1 MRVSATVAA
10 TSGSSATPVA
20 ACSRCASGR
29 GPTRAI
35 RNTRGSRSSAAPGM
49 SGGASARVS
58 DDGLAVLRDARLPGL
73 ARDRAGEAAAQSPAA
88 AERDRPRLAVEPGGH
103 SPVDLE
109 RAGAHGRDGPA
120 EGALGTGPERAA
132 SPRVD
137 ERRVAAPRRRVL
149 RLGKA
154 ADLYGHSVDGELRAL
169 AVGKLG
175 IVLAVVEAVDGHGDV
190 RDRPVA
196 GVSDADHEI
205 GALRELLPLGERGPE
220 ELDREPALG
229 LVGVLLLV
237 AAARHCEQPGEGD
250 HADYASPPRLQSGAN
265 IPPASGR
272 GAGLLPA
279 GGAMS
284 VRIGFPRERCLV
296 GNAVVSTGGATAVVR
311 SAAD

>member
-1 MRVSATVAA
+1 MRVSATAAA

-35 RNTRGSRSSAAPGM
+35 RSTRGSRSSAAPGT
-49 SGGASARVS
+49 SGGASARGG
-58 DDGLAVLRDARLPGL
+58 DDGPALLCDARLPGP
-73 ARDRAGEAAAQSPAA
+73 ARDRAGETA
-88 AERDRPRLAVEPGGH
+88 
-103 SPVDLE
+103 
-109 RAGAHGRDGPA
+109 
-120 EGALGTGPERAA
+120 GPERAA

-137 ERRVAAPRRRVL
+137 KRRVAAPQRRVL

-154 ADLYGHSVDGELRAL
+154 ADLYGHSVDGELWAL

-250 HADYASPPRLQSGAN
+250 HADYVSPPRLQSGAN
-265 IPPASGR
+265 IPPGSGR

-296 GNAVVSTGGATAVVR
+296 GNAVVSTGRSYCSGAISRRSGLSSHEEPAGAGRGHDDPDRQDARVR
-311 SAAD
+311 AAAALPVRD